1 MSEEFWQYK
10 RVKVLRVIDGD
21 TVELEIDTGF
31 RNKHTDVFRI
41 YGIDAPETRGK
52 TKEAGIAAKGFLD
65 VFLKLS
71 QLSFVNTFK
80 DKSDKYGRILV
91 QIFVVERLVFPRDQ
105 KISEVGAV
113 MVKAGHAVPY
123 FGGARS
129 K

>member
-10 RVKVLRVIDGD
+10 RVEVIRVIDGD

-31 RNKHTDVFRI
+31 KNKHTDVFRI
-41 YGIDAPETRGK
+41 YGIDAPEIRGK
-52 TKEAGIAAKGFLD
+52 TKEAGVAAKEFLDGFLL
-65 VFLKLS
+65 FSK
-71 QLSFVNTFK
+71 LSFVNTFK

-91 QIFVVERLVFPRDQ
+91 QIFVVDHRDQ

-113 MVKAGHAVPY
+113 MINAGHAVPY
-123 FGGARS
+123 LGGARP

>member
-1 MSEEFWQYK
+1 LAVSEEFWQYK

-31 RNKHTDVFRI
+31 KNKHTNVFRI
-41 YGIDAPETRGK
+41 YGIDAPEIRGK
-52 TKEAGIAAKGFLD
+52 TKKAGVAAKEFLQE
-65 VFLKLS
+65 FLKLS
-71 QLSFVNTFK
+71 QLSWVNTFK

-91 QIFVVERLVFPRDQ
+91 QIFVVDHRDQ
-105 KISEVGAV
+105 KISEVGTV
-113 MVKAGHAVPY
+113 MLKTGHAVLY

>member
-1 MSEEFWQYK
+1 LAVSEEFWQYK

-31 RNKHTDVFRI
+31 RNKHTDVFRV

-52 TKEAGIAAKGFLD
+52 TKEAGIDAKEFLG

-80 DKSDKYGRILV
+80 DKSDKYGRILA
-91 QIFVVERLVFPRDQ
+91 QIFVVDHRDQ

-123 FGGARS
+123 FGGARP